1 MPLNSES
8 LSTQSRREFCLALKA
23 ARERNGVTLASIA
36 DETKIPASLFAGLER
51 GDLRCWPKGLFRRS
65 FFRDYARMIGLP
77 VAEACAQFV
86 RWFPDDEGAQPTTA
100 AAVVH
105 EASQAH
111 DVRLE
116 LDAAWRGPR
125 TSLVSRLLAALLDAL
140 VVVLMASAVVW
151 VAGVDRSA
159 TTAGVALAYFSLATA
174 LLGQSPARWAMSSHW
189 SIFEAMTPAA
199 IPALWR
205 SGAEAISQLFGSAGG
220 SPDTVEAPEMP
231 PTPLRVRIKLSP

>member
-1 MPLNSES
+1 MPLKSES

-23 ARERNGVTLASIA
+23 ARECKGVTLASIA
-36 DETKIPASLFAGLER
+36 GETKIPASLFAGLER

-86 RWFPDDEGAQPTTA
+86 RWFPDDEGAQTTA
-100 AAVVH
+100 AAVMP

-125 TSLVSRLLAALLDAL
+125 TPVVSRLLAALLDGV
-140 VVVLMASAVVW
+140 VVVLMAAAVVW
-151 VAGVDRSA
+151 VAGVDWSA
-159 TTAGVALAYFSLATA
+159 TTASVALAYFSLATA
-174 LLGQSPARWAMSSHW
+174 LLGQSPARWAMSSHR
-189 SIFEAMTPAA
+189 SIFEAMTPPA
-199 IPALWR
+199 IPASWR
-205 SGAEAISQLFGSAGG
+205 SGAEAISQLFGGAGG
-220 SPDTVEAPEMP
+220 RADPVEGPEMP